1 MNPQSPSHVHSNN
14 EKNYHK
20 HRDSHSHD
28 KVPKGEYLVLNDN
41 KKEKLIPSDNP
52 EEESHNMSQSG
63 SDSHHHAHENSHTQ
77 DNVLRKLVYVSLICL
92 VFMCIEIIGGYLANS
107 IAIMSDAAHLLSDFL
122 GFIISILS
130 ICISK
135 KTATSEMSFGFH
147 RAEIIGALVSVT
159 LIWGLTLWLLY
170 EATLRIIS
178 PPAVDGFI
186 MLLVAVIGFLFNLIM
201 GLVLAYQG
209 VSHSHSLHACEH
221 DHSHEHSHVENEAH
235 STHSHSHN
243 SHGHGEH
250 ESDLKN
256 VNLRA
261 ALIHVIGDAL
271 QNLGVITA
279 GIIIYFWPS
288 LSIADPICTFIFS
301 VIVGYTTVKIL
312 KDCISVLM
320 EGSPMEFDLES
331 LEYDLQNIK
340 GVIEVHDLHVWSL
353 SLGKLSLSCHLSS
366 ECPQITLQ
374 KARKLIK
381 KKYKITHSTIQVEE
395 NTGKNVIDCKH
406 DLHQ

>member
-1 MNPQSPSHVHSNN
+1 MNPQSPNHVHSNGEN
-14 EKNYHK
+14 HEHNHQ
-20 HRDSHSHD
+20 HSHSHD
-28 KVPKGEYLVLNDN
+28 KDLNAEYLILDDN
-41 KKEKLIPSDNP
+41 KKESLIPSDNL
-52 EEESHNMSQSG
+52 EEDSHNTNPDG
-63 SDSHHHAHENSHTQ
+63 RYSHDHLHEKPHTQ
-77 DNVLRKLVYVSLICL
+77 DNALKKLVYVSLICL

-147 RAEIIGALVSVT
+147 RAEIIGALVSVA

-178 PPAVDGFI
+178 PPQVDGLI

-201 GLVLAYQG
+201 GMVLAYQG
-209 VSHSHSLHACEH
+209 VSHSHSLHACDH
-221 DHSHEHSHVENEAH
+221 DHGHNHSHGENDAH
-235 STHSHSHN
+235 SNHSHPHN
-243 SHGHGEH
+243 SGPKR

-271 QNLGVITA
+271 QNVGVITA

-301 VIVGYTTVKIL
+301 FIVGYTTIKIL
-312 KDCISVLM
+312 KDCVNVLM
-320 EGSPMEFDLES
+320 EGSPMEFDLEN
-331 LEYDLQNIK
+331 LEYDLKNIK
-340 GVIEVHDLHVWSL
+340 GVMEVHDLHVWSL

-366 ECPQITLQ
+366 ACPQVTLQ

-381 KKYKITHSTIQVEE
+381 KKYQITHSTIQVEE